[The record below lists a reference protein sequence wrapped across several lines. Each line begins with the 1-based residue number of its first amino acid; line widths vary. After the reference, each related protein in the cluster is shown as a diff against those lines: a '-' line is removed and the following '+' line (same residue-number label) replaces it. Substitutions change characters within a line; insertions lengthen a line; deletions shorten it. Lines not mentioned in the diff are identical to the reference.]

1 MENKTKNRKNREEI
15 EAMVKRSFNGMGLA
29 DTEDAITEL
38 KEGWFNVAYNVKLA
52 DGRESILKI
61 APPVDS
67 EVLSY
72 EKNIMNTEVNMM
84 RLAGKET
91 DVKVPEVYYYYEKKD
106 VCDSDYFFMEK
117 LTGNN
122 YGNVKETFSEEMN
135 SRINYQIGES
145 LRMINSIE
153 DKSYFGYDG
162 NPELR
167 GSTWRE
173 TYLKIINAVL
183 ENGKRKQVDIGHS
196 YDEVYGLIESHS
208 HYLDAVTTP
217 HFVHWDCWDSNVFV
231 QDGNVVGIID
241 FERVLWADILLESIF
256 RTMNADQLAGYGKTE
271 FTYDETVKCKLY
283 DAYLNLVMIIECY
296 YRSYDKDFKE
306 NLEQYALKSLANNVK
321 WLREND

>member
-1 MENKTKNRKNREEI
+1 MENKTKNRKSREVI
-15 EAMVKRSFNGMGLA
+15 EAMAKRSFSGVGLA

-38 KEGWFNVAYNVKLA
+38 KEGWFNVAYNIKLA

-61 APPVDS
+61 APPIDS

-91 DVKVPEVYYYYEKKD
+91 DVKIPEVYYYDDNKD
-106 VCDSDYFFMEK
+106 ICDSDYFFMEK
-117 LTGNN
+117 LTGSN
-122 YGNVKETFSEEMN
+122 YGNVKEGFSEEMN

-145 LRMINSIE
+145 LRKINSIE
-153 DKSYFGYDG
+153 GRPYFGYDG

-173 TYLKIINAVL
+173 TFLKMINAVL
-183 ENGKRKQVDIGHS
+183 ENGNRKQVEVGFS
-196 YDEVYGLIESHS
+196 YDEIYSLIESHA

-217 HFVHWDCWDSNVFV
+217 HFVHWDCWDPNVFV
-231 QDGNVVGIID
+231 KDGNVVGIID
-241 FERVLWADILLESIF
+241 FERVLWGDYLMESTF
-256 RTMNADQLAGYGKTE
+256 RTDNADQLAGYGKIE
-271 FTYDETVKCKLY
+271 FSYEEIVRCKLY
-283 DAYLNLVMIIECY
+283 DAYLYLIMIIECY
-296 YRSYDKDFKE
+296 YRSYDKDFK
-306 NLEQYALKSLANNVK
+306 NNIEQYALKSLANAVK